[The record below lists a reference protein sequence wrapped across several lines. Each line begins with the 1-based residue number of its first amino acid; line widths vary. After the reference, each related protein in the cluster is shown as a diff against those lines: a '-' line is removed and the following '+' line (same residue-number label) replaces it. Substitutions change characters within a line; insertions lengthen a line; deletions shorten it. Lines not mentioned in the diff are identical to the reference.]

1 MWQEEGAAP
10 FDDTNTKGDDIQK
23 LNAIQTLPILLAED
37 PQTCIQKLI
46 PKMQQ
51 TLPNA
56 STEFHVAAS
65 STFKTILEQ
74 KLVSPSTFTQTFL
87 QSILNSLDTRDP
99 VLAHAWL
106 ETLLDVIE
114 LLPTDV
120 IRREIL
126 PVAVI
131 KGQLSQ
137 PVGSRIMCCKI
148 IGKICTR
155 FDSQLLKKEVLPT
168 VHSLCQDVNSDVRAC
183 ICLQLHYVAESLGAE
198 SVTASLL
205 PSIVELASD
214 EESIVRHASVQ
225 TIVYLLPHLQPD
237 VIKCTLSPLIK
248 KSCDSALKSDDAVIC
263 IIAQEFGKLALGLE
277 KVLTPPERTWLVKY
291 FQQLSQLGMS
301 SPPKQPPEKQDLP
314 FTISSLITERYIE
327 CRKQC
332 AYNMPAMFLFT
343 SSSPEDTDLLLPTLT
358 DLANDPFYMVRRNLA
373 CGLHEIARIMG
384 AKNGALKNDF
394 IKLVK
399 DDNEQVLQGIVPH
412 IGEILQLFVESQ
424 TISKDSID
432 LPVMEVGR
440 ALLKCEGEIFS
451 TNNWRLSS
459 LMFQQLEVLPKC
471 FPSDYIYNYFVPVV
485 VNRALKARP
494 IPVKLAAGR
503 AFLVFIRYNLKP
515 IQRTELRN
523 KLYTDLSRNSS
534 CYVRMLYIRMMIEA
548 MSIFSS
554 VYFKEQFFGSL
565 LEMAEDPIANIRLK
579 VVGLLPSLKALLRLP
594 SDKKL
599 LSRFEACVRGLMN
612 NEKDRDVIGALTGVI
627 RRLDDIDVRHEGQ
640 PATVKFSKQDNEDMK
655 KYEEEKA
662 LSLTV
667 SGKSSTLPAGQTFMK
682 KSGSQNM
689 SSKQNSFSSDTSRSF
704 MPGQK
709 IRPSSSS
716 ISDNVKSSSRQ
727 TPGTS
732 RNYEL
737 AKASPP
743 STSSNN
749 LTSSWARL
757 KSNSMILTHLWEK
770 ADYPDPPS
778 SSDYLQE
785 IACSCYDTTAF
796 LYPSRFT
803 LSTPCSL
810 DYKGCPCTSDSS
822 PQKQGLKTNL
832 RMSSYFD
839 TSVLTNPLLLTQ
851 AKDEAGEGDRQSA
864 FFNNPKSPNLA
875 ALRALTSAAHYNSC
889 WAFSSMP
896 EIPVT
901 LLDDEFLVDTGV
913 RIPEQLSSSRSST
926 KISNLQDIIHRN
938 NRIGGVSERGKVKG
952 HFSVHEESVKRS
964 SRSEQ
969 AYSNRLSMNFQDGY
983 RSCKP
988 SAEDDLKGKR
998 YSFSRGKGKWS
1009 FDSVV
1014 ERKSSEKEKRS
1025 SFNVVE
1031 RERRV
1036 SQQLR
1041 GVVDKTKRHSTNY
1054 STKPPELKDCKQ
1066 KFKRHSVEVTDYH
1079 PIEKSSRKRNF
1090 TLDVNHNQGSSKI
1103 PLRTAAPSGS
1113 RTAPV
1118 TRASSPVRLTH
1129 QLSFSREP
1137 EREVYEDRVNRFNS
1151 SDEEVDKLCIRLAY
1165 VDSEY
1170 MMRENPRSKMSK
1182 LPVWVPRKNK

>member
-23 LNAIQTLPILLAED
+23 LNAIQTLPILLSED
-37 PQTCIQKLI
+37 PQTCIQRLI

-148 IGKICTR
+148 IGKISTR

-183 ICLQLHYVAESLGAE
+183 ICLQLHYVAESLGGE

-214 EESIVRHASVQ
+214 EESIVRHASIQ
-225 TIVYLLPHLQPD
+225 TIVYLLPHLQAD
-237 VIKCTLSPLIK
+237 VIKSTISPLIK

-263 IIAQEFGKLALGLE
+263 IISQEFGKLALGLE

-291 FQQLSQLGMS
+291 FRQLSELGMS
-301 SPPKQPPEKQDLP
+301 GPKQAVDKQDLP
-314 FTISSLITERYIE
+314 FSSNSMLTERYIE
-327 CRKQC
+327 CRKHC
-332 AYNMPAMFLFT
+332 AYNMPAMFLFAST
-343 SSSPEDTDLLLPTLT
+343 SPDDTDMLLPILT
-358 DLANDPFYMVRRNLA
+358 DLSSDPYHLVRRNVA

-384 AKNGALKNDF
+384 DKNGSIKCDF
-394 IKLVK
+394 MKLVK
-399 DDNEQVLQGIVPH
+399 DDNEQVLQGLVPN
-412 IGEILQLFVESQ
+412 IGKTLQLFVESQ

-432 LPVMEVGR
+432 LPVMEMGR
-440 ALLKCEGEIFS
+440 ALLKCEGEIFG

-471 FPSDYIYNYFVPVV
+471 FPSDYIYNYFVPVAL
-485 VNRALKARP
+485 NRALKARP

-503 AFLVFIRYNLKP
+503 TFLVFIRYNLKP
-515 IQRTELRN
+515 AQRTELRN
-523 KLYTDLSRNSS
+523 KLYTDLSRNTS

-548 MSIFSS
+548 MGIFSS
-554 VYFKEQFFGSL
+554 VYFKEHFFSGL
-565 LEMAEDPIANIRLK
+565 LEMTEDPIANIRLK
-579 VVGLLPSLKALLRLP
+579 VVTLLPGLKGLLKLP

-599 LSRFEACVRGLMN
+599 LSRFEASVRGLMN
-612 NEKDRDVIGALTGVI
+612 NEKDRDVIVALTAII
-627 RRLDDIDVRHEGQ
+627 RKLDEIDVRHEGQ
-640 PATVKFSKQDNEDMK
+640 PATAKFIKQDNEDMK
-655 KYEEEKA
+655 KYDEEKT
-662 LSLTV
+662 LSAI
-667 SGKSSTLPAGQTFMK
+667 SGKTLVSSGGQAVVK
-682 KSGSQNM
+682 KSGSQNII
-689 SSKQNSFSSDTSRSF
+689 SKQNPVLNDTARSF
-704 MPGQK
+704 MPGPK
-709 IRPSSSS
+709 VRPSSS
-716 ISDNVKSSSRQ
+716 ISDSAKSTSRQ
-727 TPGTS
+727 TPSTS

-737 AKASPP
+737 AKASSP

-757 KSNSMILTHLWEK
+757 KSNSLILTHLWEK
-770 ADYPDPPS
+770 TDYPNPPS
-778 SSDYLQE
+778 SSDYLQRVT
-785 IACSCYDTTAF
+785 CSCYDTTAF

-810 DYKGCPCTSDSS
+810 DYKTCPCASDQ
-822 PQKQGLKTNL
+822 PQKLKTNL
-832 RMSSYFD
+832 RGSSYFD

-851 AKDEAGEGDRQSA
+851 TKDETGDDEERS
-864 FFNNPKSPNLA
+864 FNSPKSPNLA
-875 ALRALTSAAHYNSC
+875 ALRALTNAAHYNSC

-913 RIPEQLSSSRSST
+913 RIPELLSSSRSST

-938 NRIGGVSERGKVKG
+938 NRIGSGSDRGKAKS
-952 HFSVHEESVKRS
+952 HFSVHDECIKRT
-964 SRSEQ
+964 SRSDQ
-969 AYSNRLSMNFQDGY
+969 GYVSNRLSMNLQDGY
-983 RSCKP
+983 RSKT
-988 SAEDDLKGKR
+988 SVEDDLKGKR

-1009 FDSVV
+1009 FDSVI
-1014 ERKSSEKEKRS
+1014 ERKTSDKEKRS

-1031 RERRV
+1031 REKRV
-1036 SQQLR
+1036 SQQVR
-1041 GVVDKTKRHSTNY
+1041 GVVDKSKRHSTNY
-1054 STKPPELKDCKQ
+1054 GSKPPELKDCKQ

-1103 PLRTAAPSGS
+1103 PLRNSAPSGS

-1137 EREVYEDRVNRFNS
+1137 ERDVYDDRVNRFNS
-1151 SDEEVDKLCIRLAY
+1151 SDEEVDKLCIRFAY

-1170 MMRENPRSKMSK
+1170 VRENPRNKISK

>member
-1 MWQEEGAAP
+1 MISIRR
-10 FDDTNTKGDDIQK
+10 KGDDIQI
-23 LNAIQTLPILLAED
+23 LNAVQTLPMLLAED
-37 PQTCIQKLI
+37 PQTCMQKVI

-56 STEFHVAAS
+56 STEFHFAAS
-65 STFKTILEQ
+65 STFKKILEQ

-99 VLAHAWL
+99 VLAYVWL

-168 VHSLCQDVNSDVRAC
+168 VHSLCQDVNSGVREC
-183 ICLQLHYVAESLGAE
+183 ICLQLRYVAESIDAE
-198 SVTASLL
+198 SVPASLL

-214 EESIVRHASVQ
+214 EETIVRYASVQ

-237 VIKCTLSPLIK
+237 VIKSTLSPLIK
-248 KSCDSALKSDDAVIC
+248 KSCDSALKSEDTVIC
-263 IIAQEFGKLALGLE
+263 IIVQEFGKLALGLE

-291 FQQLSQLGMS
+291 YQQLSQLGMPS
-301 SPPKQPPEKQDLP
+301 SPKQSTEKPDLP
-314 FTISSLITERYIE
+314 LTINSLLAERHAE

-343 SSSPEDTDLLLPTLT
+343 SSSPEDTELLLPILT
-358 DLANDPFYMVRRNLA
+358 DLANDPFYMVRMNLA
-373 CGLHEIARIMG
+373 CGLHEIVRIMG
-384 AKNGALKNDF
+384 AKNGSIKNDF

-399 DDNEQVLQGIVPH
+399 DDNDQVLQGIVPH
-412 IGEILQLFVESQ
+412 IGQILQLFVESE
-424 TISKDSID
+424 TISKDNID
-432 LPVMEVGR
+432 LAVMEIGR

-459 LMFQQLEVLPKC
+459 LMFQQFEVLPKC

-503 AFLVFIRYNLKP
+503 ALLVFIRYNLKP
-515 IQRTELRN
+515 TQRTELKN
-523 KLYTDLSRNSS
+523 KLYTDLSRNPS

-554 VYFKEQFFGSL
+554 IYFKEQFFGTL

-579 VVGLLPSLKALLRLP
+579 VVTLLPSLKALLRLP

-612 NEKDRDVIGALTGVI
+612 NEKDRDVIGALTAVI

-640 PATVKFSKQDNEDMK
+640 PATGKFAKQDNEDMK

-662 LSLTV
+662 LSLITT
-667 SGKSSTLPAGQTFMK
+667 SKSSSLPTSQAIMK

-689 SSKQNSFSSDTSRSF
+689 SSKQSTFSSDTARSF
-704 MPGQK
+704 IPGQK
-709 IRPSSSS
+709 IRPSSTSV
-716 ISDNVKSSSRQ
+716 SDSVKSSRQ
-727 TPGTS
+727 IPGTS

-749 LTSSWARL
+749 LTSNWARL

-770 ADYPDPPS
+770 TDYRDPSS
-778 SSDYLQE
+778 SSDYLHE
-785 IACSCYDTTAF
+785 IACSCYDTTTF

-803 LSTPCSL
+803 LSSPCSL
-810 DYKGCPCTSDSS
+810 AYKVCPCTSDSS
-822 PQKQGLKTNL
+822 PQKQLLKNNL

-851 AKDEAGEGDRQSA
+851 TQNESDDEDRQSTS
-864 FFNNPKSPNLA
+864 FTPKSPNLA
-875 ALRALTSAAHYNSC
+875 ALRELTNAAHYNSC
-889 WAFSSMP
+889 WAFSSLP

-913 RIPEQLSSSRSST
+913 RIPEQLSTSRSST

-938 NRIGGVSERGKVKG
+938 NRIGGVPDRSKVKG
-952 HFSVHEESVKRS
+952 HFSMHEESIKRL

-969 AYSNRLSMNFQDGY
+969 VYSSNRLSMNFQDGY
-983 RSCKP
+983 RVCKP
-988 SAEDDLKGKR
+988 SMEDDLKGKR
-998 YSFSRGKGKWS
+998 YSFSRSKGKWS
-1009 FDSVV
+1009 FDSVI
-1014 ERKSSEKEKRS
+1014 ERKSSDKEKRS

-1031 RERRV
+1031 REKRP
-1036 SQQLR
+1036 SQQMR
-1041 GVVDKTKRHSTNY
+1041 GVVDKSKRHSTNY

-1079 PIEKSSRKRNF
+1079 PIEKSSRKRNI

-1137 EREVYEDRVNRFNS
+1137 EREVFEDRVNRFNS
-1151 SDEEVDKLCIRLAY
+1151 SDEEVDKLCIRFAY

-1170 MMRENPRSKMSK
+1170 MMRENSRSKTSK

>member
-10 FDDTNTKGDDIQK
+10 FDDINTKGDDIQI
-23 LNAIQTLPILLAED
+23 LNAVQTLPMLLAED
-37 PQTCIQKLI
+37 PQTCMQKVI

-56 STEFHVAAS
+56 STEFHFAAS
-65 STFKTILEQ
+65 STFKKILEQ

-99 VLAHAWL
+99 VLAYVWL

-168 VHSLCQDVNSDVRAC
+168 VHSLCQDVNSGVREC
-183 ICLQLHYVAESLGAE
+183 ICLQLRYVAESIDAE
-198 SVTASLL
+198 SVPASLL

-214 EESIVRHASVQ
+214 EETIVRYASVQ

-237 VIKCTLSPLIK
+237 VIKSTLSPLIK
-248 KSCDSALKSDDAVIC
+248 KSCDSALKSEDTVIC
-263 IIAQEFGKLALGLE
+263 IIVQEFGKLALGLE

-291 FQQLSQLGMS
+291 YQQLSQLGMPS
-301 SPPKQPPEKQDLP
+301 SPKQSTEKPDLP
-314 FTISSLITERYIE
+314 LTINSLLAERHAE

-343 SSSPEDTDLLLPTLT
+343 SSSPEDTELLLPILT
-358 DLANDPFYMVRRNLA
+358 DLANDPFYMVRMNLA
-373 CGLHEIARIMG
+373 CGLHEIVRIMG
-384 AKNGALKNDF
+384 AKNGSIKNDF

-399 DDNEQVLQGIVPH
+399 DDNDQVLQGIVPH
-412 IGEILQLFVESQ
+412 IGQILQLFVESE
-424 TISKDSID
+424 TISKDNID
-432 LPVMEVGR
+432 LAVMEIGR

-459 LMFQQLEVLPKC
+459 LMFQQFEVLPKC

-503 AFLVFIRYNLKP
+503 ALLVFIRYNLKP
-515 IQRTELRN
+515 TQRTELKN
-523 KLYTDLSRNSS
+523 KLYTDLSRNPS

-554 VYFKEQFFGSL
+554 IYFKEQFFGTL

-579 VVGLLPSLKALLRLP
+579 VVTLLPSLKALLRLP

-612 NEKDRDVIGALTGVI
+612 NEKDRDVIGALTAVI

-640 PATVKFSKQDNEDMK
+640 PATGKFAKQDNEDMK

-662 LSLTV
+662 LSLITT
-667 SGKSSTLPAGQTFMK
+667 SKSSSLPTSQAIMK

-689 SSKQNSFSSDTSRSF
+689 SSKQSTFSSDTARSF
-704 MPGQK
+704 IPGQK
-709 IRPSSSS
+709 IRPSSTSV
-716 ISDNVKSSSRQ
+716 SDSVKSSRQ
-727 TPGTS
+727 IPGTS

-737 AKASPP
+737 AKAS
-743 STSSNN
+743 
-749 LTSSWARL
+749 
-757 KSNSMILTHLWEK
+757 
-770 ADYPDPPS
+770 
-778 SSDYLQE
+778 
-785 IACSCYDTTAF
+785 
-796 LYPSRFT
+796 
-803 LSTPCSL
+803 SL
-810 DYKGCPCTSDSS
+810 
-822 PQKQGLKTNL
+822 
-832 RMSSYFD
+832 
-839 TSVLTNPLLLTQ
+839 
-851 AKDEAGEGDRQSA
+851 
-864 FFNNPKSPNLA
+864 
-875 ALRALTSAAHYNSC
+875 
-889 WAFSSMP
+889 P

-913 RIPEQLSSSRSST
+913 RIPEQLSTSRSST

-938 NRIGGVSERGKVKG
+938 NRIGGVPDRSKVKG
-952 HFSVHEESVKRS
+952 HFSMHEESIKRL

-969 AYSNRLSMNFQDGY
+969 VYSSNRLSMNFQDGY
-983 RSCKP
+983 RVCKP
-988 SAEDDLKGKR
+988 SMEDDLKGKR
-998 YSFSRGKGKWS
+998 YSFSRSKGKWS
-1009 FDSVV
+1009 FDSVI
-1014 ERKSSEKEKRS
+1014 ERKSSDKEKRS

-1031 RERRV
+1031 REKRP
-1036 SQQLR
+1036 SQQMR
-1041 GVVDKTKRHSTNY
+1041 GVVDKSKRHSTNY

-1079 PIEKSSRKRNF
+1079 PIEKSSRKRNI

-1137 EREVYEDRVNRFNS
+1137 EREVFEDRVNRFNS
-1151 SDEEVDKLCIRLAY
+1151 SDEEVDKLCIRFAY

-1170 MMRENPRSKMSK
+1170 MMRENSRSKTSK

>member
-737 AKASPP
+737 AKAS
-743 STSSNN
+743 
-749 LTSSWARL
+749 
-757 KSNSMILTHLWEK
+757 
-770 ADYPDPPS
+770 
-778 SSDYLQE
+778 
-785 IACSCYDTTAF
+785 
-796 LYPSRFT
+796 
-803 LSTPCSL
+803 
-810 DYKGCPCTSDSS
+810 
-822 PQKQGLKTNL
+822 
-832 RMSSYFD
+832 
-839 TSVLTNPLLLTQ
+839 
-851 AKDEAGEGDRQSA
+851 
-864 FFNNPKSPNLA
+864 
-875 ALRALTSAAHYNSC
+875 
-889 WAFSSMP
+889 SMP